1 MPVMTKEQRKRVMT
15 KYFNDPHEILEE
27 TSLIERFTQYVKI
40 HTTSDEHSESSPS
53 TERQFDLAR
62 KLVIELQELGLSDAR
77 VDEHC
82 YVTATLPGNVKG
94 AATVGLIAHLDT
106 SSAAPG
112 EGITPLFHDY
122 DGSAIRLK
130 DDVSITPEDTPE
142 LLACI
147 GDTIITSDGTTLLG
161 ADDKAGI
168 AEIIAVLEYLKS
180 HPDLSRP
187 KIRIAFTP
195 DEETGRGTAKFP
207 IEVFGA
213 DVAFTVDGE
222 FDGEINV
229 ETFNADSAYVTI
241 TGVSTHPGTAKGK
254 LVNALRFMSRFIER
268 LPAGK
273 SPECTEGRDGF
284 IHPIEVNGD
293 ASKCKCHLILR
304 DFEEGPLAEFGKIVK
319 KIAEDL
325 RKEEPRLKVEVE
337 IKRRYPNMYQFLR
350 KRPEITERLSE
361 AVRRAGVEPI
371 LKPIRGGTDGA
382 NLTKMGLPCPNIF
395 SGGMNFHGPTE
406 CISTRSMGLAVCVL
420 LNLLTL
426 YADSREG

>member
-1 MPVMTKEQRKRVMT
+1 MT
-15 KYFNDPHEILEE
+15 KYFNNPHDILEA
-27 TSLIERFTQYVKI
+27 TSLVKRFTEYVKI

-62 KLVIELQELGLSDAR
+62 KLVRELHELGLSDAQ

-82 YVTATLPGNVKG
+82 YVTATLPENTKG
-94 AATVGLIAHLDT
+94 RATVGLIAHLDT
-106 SSAAPG
+106 SPAAPG
-112 EGITPLFHDY
+112 EGVTPLFHEKY
-122 DGSAIRLK
+122 DGSTIRLK
-130 DDVSITPEDTPE
+130 DNVSISPEDTPD
-142 LLACI
+142 LSACM

-168 AEIIAVLEYLKS
+168 AEIISVLEYFKD
-180 HPDLSRP
+180 HPDLPHP
-187 KIRIAFTP
+187 KIRVAFTP

-207 IEVFGA
+207 METFGA
-213 DVAFTVDGE
+213 DVAFTVDGT

-254 LVNALRFMSRFIER
+254 LVNALRYMSKLIER
-268 LPAGK
+268 LPAEK
-273 SPECTEGRDGF
+273 SPECTEGREGF

-304 DFEEGPLAEFGKIVK
+304 DFEERPLAEFGRIVRE
-319 KIAEDL
+319 IAEGL
-325 RKEEPRLKVEVE
+325 QKEEPRLKIDVE
-337 IKRRYPNMYQFLR
+337 IKRRYSNMIQFLR
-350 KRPEITERLSE
+350 KKPEITNRLSE
-361 AVRRAGVEPI
+361 AVRLAGVEPI
-371 LKPIRGGTDGA
+371 IKPIRGGTDGA

-395 SGGMNFHGPTE
+395 SGGMNYHGPTE
-406 CISTRSMGLAVCVL
+406 CVSTRSMGLVVCVL

-426 YADSREG
+426 YANSQQG